1 MLRCRSR
8 RVATSHNVGRVV
20 SGLGW
25 AGLVR
30 DDILA
35 LASEMALACHNSC
48 PEDLKCLRAKCQMC
62 LNRRRYTRSF
72 VYAFHSRVE
81 SQFMSSRQSTM
92 EHVAK

>member
-1 MLRCRSR
+1 MSFAQGGNLAQCG
-8 RVATSHNVGRVV
+8 ACGKWA
-20 SGLGW
+20 GLGW
-25 AGLVR
+25 AGLVT

-35 LASEMALACHNSC
+35 LASQMALACHNSC

-72 VYAFHSRVE
+72 VYAE